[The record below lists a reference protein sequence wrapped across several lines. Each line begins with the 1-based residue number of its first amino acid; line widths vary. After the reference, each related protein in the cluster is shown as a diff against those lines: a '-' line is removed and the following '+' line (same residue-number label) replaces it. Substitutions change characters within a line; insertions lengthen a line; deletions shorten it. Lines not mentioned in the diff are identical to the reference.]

1 MEQGRYTVADHKHK
15 ISGPGA
21 ADFLAAPGGIDF
33 PEVTPV
39 KGTGILREETHFTD
53 PRNLE
58 PAITPEDDVPP
69 RERTIVAD
77 QITGSQTGTIG
88 GGGPEAHNPDPVR
101 ATGEDDSTV
110 QPDKTKGD

>member
-1 MEQGRYTVADHKHK
+1 VADHKHK

-21 ADFLAAPGGIDF
+21 ADFLAAEGGIDR
-33 PEVTPV
+33 PEVTPT
-39 KGTGILREETHFTD
+39 KGTGILREETHFND

-58 PAITPEDDVPP
+58 PAVASEDEIPA

-77 QITGSQTGTIG
+77 QITGSQTGTVG
-88 GGGPEAHNPDPVR
+88 GGGPDAHNPDPVR

-110 QPDKTKGD
+110 RHEND